1 MSLAV
6 AFSGQGS
13 QYVGMGDGVL
23 DSFPVAQRTWEE
35 ADEALGD
42 SISGLVRA
50 GPSETLTLTENA
62 QPAILAYSV
71 ALLRVLQSER
81 PDFVPTMAAGHSLG
95 EYSALVCAGALDFPD
110 ALRLVRARGRAMQ
123 AAVPPGQGGMV
134 AVAGLSPEV
143 VQELCGDQ
151 LDVAAINSPVQAV
164 VAGPLSCLS
173 DFEERAMAKGAR
185 RCVFL
190 KVSAPFHS
198 RMLRGAEAPLRQA
211 LSTVALQ
218 PPRIPVFQNVTAA
231 ANSDLAAIRE
241 NLVAQ
246 VSRTVRWSDC
256 VFSMKEAGATSFVEL
271 GPGRTLAGLIKKC
284 DRSLKVRFTDRSGF
298 LEQF

>member
-143 VQELCGDQ
+143 VQEVCGDQ

-218 PPRIPVFQNVTAA
+218 SPRIPVFQNVTAA

>member
-95 EYSALVCAGALDFPD
+95 EYSALVCAGALEFPA

-218 PPRIPVFQNVTAA
+218 SPRIPVFQNVTAA

>member
-95 EYSALVCAGALDFPD
+95 EYSALVCAGALEFPD

-173 DFEERAMAKGAR
+173 DFEDRAMAKGAR

-198 RMLRGAEAPLRQA
+198 RMLRGAEAPLREA

-218 PPRIPVFQNVTAA
+218 SPRIPVFQNVTAA
-231 ANSDLAAIRE
+231 ANSDLAVIRE

-256 VFSMKEAGATSFVEL
+256 VFSMKEEGATSFVEL